1 MSLDKDTSEELGLD
15 SRPSRFDKY
24 RRSKSNRAACA
35 HHPPP
40 PPPTPPPPPQV
51 VEVDLLAERFSEGK
65 PSRER
70 LQWCITDRLALEMDF
85 VLCCNSSDGNAV
97 TGVSS
102 NPFIATVR
110 RGPVLQL
117 HGCREA
123 SLSESHQSAGGTP
136 ASSTAPL

>member
-1 MSLDKDTSEELGLD
+1 MVWTADHPALTSTDVVSPTEL
-15 SRPSRFDKY
+15 
-24 RRSKSNRAACA
+24 RALTI
-35 HHPPP
+35 HP
-40 PPPTPPPPPQV
+40 PPPPPQV

-123 SLSESHQSAGGTP
+123 SLSESHQSAGGTR
-136 ASSTAPL
+136 ASSTPPL